1 MIAQAMALGDGGAG
15 GVEGTNF
22 YVVSKFQPHFSPAAF
37 FWLTGLVFT
46 FT

>member
-1 MIAQAMALGDGGAG
+1 MALGDGGAG

-22 YVVSKFQPHFSPAAF
+22 YVVSNFQPHFSPAAF